1 MRIRLK
7 SVSEA
12 LRAHGASVG
21 QGALLGA
28 VVLAFLYPTAVQ
40 SGKPGAAYS
49 PSNLIAL
56 DPAARRDD
64 QHAGQRVADFGSESP
79 SADARTVAN
88 WIARVDDSQGE
99 AFVVIDK
106 KLAHLYLFNAQA
118 QLQASSPVLLGSA
131 LGDDSVPGIGDR
143 PINHVLPHERTTPAG
158 RFVGERGRNARGEDV
173 VWVDY
178 DAAVSMHRVVTS
190 NAAERRLERL
200 ATPSVIDN
208 RISYGCINVPTAFY
222 DLYIRP
228 TFAAQ
233 FAVIYVLPDVA
244 PIRQFFG
251 M

>member
-7 SVSEA
+7 SDSTA
-12 LRAHGASVG
+12 LRAYGAAVV

-28 VVLAFLYPTAVQ
+28 VVLSFLYPTAVQ
-40 SGKPGAAYS
+40 SGKPQAAYS
-49 PSNLIAL
+49 AGSSNA
-56 DPAARRDD
+56 PGQAARHDE
-64 QHAGQRVADFGSESP
+64 QPVSQRAADFGGESP
-79 SADARTVAN
+79 SADARAVAD
-88 WIARVDDSQGE
+88 WIARVDDSHGE

-106 KLAHLYLFNAQA
+106 KLAHLYLFNARA

-143 PINHVLPHERTTPAG
+143 PIDHVLPHERTTPAG
-158 RFVGERGRNARGEDV
+158 RFVGERGKNARGEDV

-178 DAAVSMHRVVTS
+178 GAAVSMHRVVTS
-190 NAAERRLERL
+190 NAAEHRLERL
-200 ATPSVIDN
+200 ATPSAEDN

-228 TFAAQ
+228 TFATQ
-233 FAVIYVLPDVA
+233 LAVIYVLPDVA

-251 M
+251 V